1 MDSKYIPKVELHCHL
16 EACFQMQTV
25 KEIGQTLGLDIPDD
39 PEIFRQEWLIT
50 EPVDNLELALKKF
63 ANIQKLW
70 GSEETIERLTYEACE
85 YGVEQN
91 IRILEL
97 RYSPDFIRAANPR
110 LSFEKIHE
118 AVVRGVARAKRPD
131 FAVGLI
137 GIVQKTLS
145 LRDAAYTTDFIIDKS
160 SGQTICAATAA
171 RRVAPKD
178 GRNDK
183 SSGQTICTAT
193 AARRVAPKA
202 CPCGC
207 KQGDGR
213 NDHNEAFV
221 GIDMADMDIGFGIRR
236 FAPLMLKAKQ
246 AGLHVT
252 LHSGEENVP
261 EAPQHV
267 RIAIEELGAERIG
280 HGIYIIDDPDVM
292 DVVKRENVMLELC
305 PTSNRLTN
313 SVPSIRAHPLRK
325 LMEAGVMVSIN
336 SDDPHLLGID
346 LCHEYDVVHNELGL
360 TLEDFSRI
368 NDHAAACSFLPPEEK
383 QKVWPR
389 EIKEPPASA

>member
-1 MDSKYIPKVELHCHL
+1 MNSKNIPKVELHCHL
-16 EACFQMQTV
+16 EACFQPHTV

-39 PEIFRQEWLIT
+39 PGVFRQEWLIT

-70 GSEETIERLTYEACE
+70 GSEETIERLAFEACE

-91 IRILEL
+91 IRIFEL

-118 AVVRGVARAKRPD
+118 AIVRGVARAKRPD

-145 LRDAAYTTDFIIDKS
+145 LEDAAYTTDFIINYK
-160 SGQTICAATAA
+160 
-171 RRVAPKD
+171 
-178 GRNDK
+178 
-183 SSGQTICTAT
+183 
-193 AARRVAPKA
+193 
-202 CPCGC
+202 
-207 KQGDGR
+207 
-213 NDHNEAFV
+213 EAFV

-261 EAPQHV
+261 EAAQHV
-267 RIAIEELGAERIG
+267 RVAVEELGAERIG
-280 HGIYIIDDPDVM
+280 HGIYIYRDPEVM
-292 DVVKRENVMLELC
+292 NFIKRENVLLELC

-336 SDDPHLLGID
+336 SDDPHLFGID
-346 LCHEYDVVHNELGL
+346 LCHEYDILHSELGL
-360 TLEDFSRI
+360 TEEDFDRI
-368 NDHAAACSFLPPEEK
+368 NNDAAVCSFLPFEEK

-389 EIKEPPASA
+389 EIER

>member
-1 MDSKYIPKVELHCHL
+1 MDSKNIPKVELHCHL
-16 EACFQMQTV
+16 EACFQLQTV
-25 KEIGQTLGLDIPDD
+25 KEIGQTLGLDVPEDPDV
-39 PEIFRQEWLIT
+39 FRQEWLIT

-97 RYSPDFIRAANPR
+97 RYAPDFIRAANPR

-137 GIVQKTLS
+137 GIVQKILS
-145 LRDAAYTTDFIIDKS
+145 LEDAASTTDFIINNK
-160 SGQTICAATAA
+160 
-171 RRVAPKD
+171 
-178 GRNDK
+178 
-183 SSGQTICTAT
+183 
-193 AARRVAPKA
+193 
-202 CPCGC
+202 
-207 KQGDGR
+207 
-213 NDHNEAFV
+213 EAFV

-267 RIAIEELGAERIG
+267 RVAIEELGAERIG
-280 HGIYIIDDPDVM
+280 HGIYVIRDPDVM
-292 DVVKRENVMLELC
+292 DLIKRENVLLELC

-313 SVPSIRAHPLRK
+313 SVPSIREHPLRK

-336 SDDPHLLGID
+336 SDDPHLFGID

-360 TLEDFSRI
+360 TLEDFNQI
-368 NDHAAACSFLPPEEK
+368 NDHTAACSFLPLEEK

-389 EIKEPPASA
+389 EIKEPPAAAVYLGSE